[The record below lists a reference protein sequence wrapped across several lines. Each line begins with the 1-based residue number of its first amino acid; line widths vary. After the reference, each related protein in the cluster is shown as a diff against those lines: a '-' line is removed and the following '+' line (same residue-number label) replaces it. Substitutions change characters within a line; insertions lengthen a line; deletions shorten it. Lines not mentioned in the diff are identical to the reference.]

1 MLTCLSIATC
11 HRQHDEPVY
20 GRQHVSASL
29 QERLIHNGQRGN
41 FFSVPPSQAEATFSG
56 NPQPAFVPWLPAN
69 APVKARS
76 FGRGLLWRLGL
87 SPEGA
92 AASEDGAKVQVH

>member
-1 MLTCLSIATC
+1 M
-11 HRQHDEPVY
+11 
-20 GRQHVSASL
+20 ASL

-56 NPQPAFVPWLPAN
+56 NPQPAFVPWLPAS

-92 AASEDGAKVQVH
+92 AASEDSAKVQFHQVLNSTVEMPIKYGRSGA